1 MAGALIRYVC
11 RNTAHQRAHSE
22 LISPVTLHQSEWAFC
37 PAGFTGEHEW
47 EHIEGATLDG
57 LRRRTSE
64 VPEKV

>member
-11 RNTAHQRAHSE
+11 RNVTHQGKRSDV
-22 LISPVTLHQSEWAFC
+22 ISPVTLHDGDWAFC

-47 EHIEGATLDG
+47 ERIEGRTLDG